1 MCIRARDESSAVC
14 VAMYSVCGNST
25 AAEAPAS
32 AQSRCSFTAVRDG
45 QAGAS
50 TTRLDGQG
58 AREDLSAWS
67 SRLISDNCL
76 AGPSARIEHDGK
88 LAAYVPI

>member
-14 VAMYSVCGNST
+14 VAMYSVCRNST

-32 AQSRCSFTAVRDG
+32 AHSRCSLTAVRHG
-45 QAGAS
+45 HAGAD
-50 TTRLDGQG
+50 TTRLDDQG
-58 AREDLSAWS
+58 VREDLNVWS
-67 SRLISDNCL
+67 SGLISDKCL

>member
-14 VAMYSVCGNST
+14 VAMYSVCRNST

-32 AQSRCSFTAVRDG
+32 AQSRCSFTAVGDG
-45 QAGAS
+45 QAGAD
-50 TTRLDGQG
+50 TTRLDDQG
-58 AREDLSAWS
+58 VREGLNVCSP
-67 SRLISDNCL
+67 RLMSDKCL
-76 AGPSARIEHDGK
+76 AGPSARIELDGK